1 MTKRCE
7 WTSVDPLMISYHDKE
22 WGTPVHDDIKWFE
35 HIILDG
41 AQAGLS
47 WKTILHRREGYRR
60 AFDGF
65 DPAKVAQYDEKKYSE
80 LLNDDRIIRNKLKI
94 RSAINNARAFLR
106 IQEEFGSFDNYIWGF
121 TGGRPV
127 VNHWKSLGELPAS
140 TPLSDTISKDLR
152 RRGFTFVGTTICYAF
167 MQAAGIVNDHL
178 ADCFRHPD
186 NQGAVAGKFK

>member
-1 MTKRCE
+1 
-7 WTSVDPLMISYHDKE
+7 MISYHDNE
-22 WGTPVHDDIKWFE
+22 WGTPVHDDIRWFE
-35 HIILDG
+35 HIVLDG

-65 DPAKVAQYDEKKYSE
+65 DPARVAQYGEKKYNE
-80 LLNDDRIIRNKLKI
+80 LLDDDGIIRNRLKI
-94 RSAINNARAFLR
+94 KSAINNARAFLR

-186 NQGAVAGKFK
+186 NQGAVAGKSK